1 MPKNKD
7 YDRRTFRLFYILN
20 KLNNS
25 KPVSTREFA
34 EKFNVSLR
42 TVQRDLEILNSAGFY
57 LALPKEESISLKK
70 VCTAPFILNP
80 ARNKIERTKDLI
92 IGPLWAF
99 ATSYYEMSI
108 GALQKHLL
116 LGSINKH
123 IRRNKDNLPL
133 DRLDCLHKRAAPWNS
148 AFVS

>member
-42 TVQRDLEILNSAGFY
+42 TVQRDLEILNSAGFLLSSSQRGVY
-57 LALPKEESISLKK
+57 QFEEGLCCSIH
-70 VCTAPFILNP
+70 P
-80 ARNKIERTKDLI
+80 
-92 IGPLWAF
+92 
-99 ATSYYEMSI
+99 
-108 GALQKHLL
+108 
-116 LGSINKH
+116 
-123 IRRNKDNLPL
+123 
-133 DRLDCLHKRAAPWNS
+133 
-148 AFVS
+148 